1 VSHEPRPPAVARAL
15 ALAVAG
21 GREAAVALEETLR
34 RRFAAGL
41 ARLADGG
48 TDDPRAALE
57 ALERDAGEVLER
69 GGGEALEG
77 CARAAIARYNGK
89 NDRTPD
95 RAIRSDDE
103 V

>member
-1 VSHEPRPPAVARAL
+1 MSHEPRPPAVARAL

-21 GREAAVALEETLR
+21 GREAAVSLEETLR

-57 ALERDAGEVLER
+57 VLER
-69 GGGEALEG
+69 EVGREAGDAPED
-77 CARAAIARYNGK
+77 CARAAIGRYNGK

>member
-1 VSHEPRPPAVARAL
+1 MSHEPRAPAVAWPLAL
-15 ALAVAG
+15 ALAG
-21 GREAAVALEETLR
+21 GREATLR

-41 ARLADGG
+41 ARLAGGG

-57 ALERDAGEVLER
+57 ALAREVGRETGEEP
-69 GGGEALEG
+69 ED
-77 CARAAIARYNGK
+77 CARAAIGRYNGR

-95 RAIRSDDE
+95 RAIRTEHE